1 MNEKIKYTF
10 FNKHFLYAF
19 IIIFIGF
26 VIRYYY
32 FIGVDAWFDEWNI
45 LYTVDPNISNEATW
59 KRYYGD
65 RGDGNILPE
74 YYPPLYAFLLKSFLG
89 TFGYYVENARLL
101 SLIFGSGSLILVF
114 YLTRIFSNSKNSLI
128 ATILVSLN
136 LFLIWQSSEIRPHSF
151 VVFFS
156 LLSIIFFLKLFNQ
169 NGLQN
174 KIVSISYVL
183 FSVILLSSWPFALI
197 IFFGKF
203 VYLFHEFIINK
214 KKNIYIFSCI
224 IVSLVIYVALNYD
237 YLLYHLSRDEHY
249 TKLYLG
255 FFYSYHFR
263 SFFGSIILGAI
274 FLLLFGLII
283 LSNLKKIVFNS
294 KKENLLLLIIISS
307 YLLTI
312 VYSILGAS
320 VISPKYVIFILP
332 LIIIWIIIKIGESN
346 IKFENYLLLL
356 LIFSSIFNCIIYFY
370 DIPIDRPP
378 TKKILNI
385 ISNSDT
391 KKILTADGAVFANF
405 IRTNKIFVKNNLTI
419 NKIRWQEDQKKIEN
433 INLNKKDF
441 WYLCLNNP
449 RFAKGDNTL
458 PDHERCKFLDNY
470 SSVSLEKEIRLTDYL
485 LKKYVFR
492 E

>member
-1 MNEKIKYTF
+1 MNEKKKYTF
-10 FNKHFLYAF
+10 FNKHFLSAYL
-19 IIIFIGF
+19 IILIGF
-26 VIRYYY
+26 LIRYYY
-32 FIGVDAWFDEWNI
+32 FIGVDAWFDEWNM
-45 LYTVDPNISNEATW
+45 LYTIDPTISYDETW

-65 RGDGNILPE
+65 RGDHILPE

-89 TFGYYVENARLL
+89 TFGYYVENARLV
-101 SLIFGSGSLILVF
+101 SLIFGSATLILVF
-114 YLTRIFSNSKNSLI
+114 YLTKIFTDLQNSLV

-174 KIVSISYVL
+174 RIVSILYVL

-197 IFFGKF
+197 VFFGKF
-203 VYLFHEFIINK
+203 IYLFHELIINK

-224 IVSLVIYVALNYD
+224 IVSLVIYVVLNYE

-274 FLLLFGLII
+274 FLLLFGFII
-283 LSNLKKIVFNS
+283 LSNLKKIIFNS
-294 KKENLLLLIIISS
+294 KKENLLLFIIISS
-307 YLLTI
+307 YILTI
-312 VYSILGAS
+312 IYSILSAP

-332 LIIIWIIIKIGESN
+332 LIIIWMTIKIGESN
-346 IKFENYLLLL
+346 IKFKNYLLIA
-356 LIFSSIFNCIIYFY
+356 LIISSTLNCIINFHN
-370 DIPIDRPP
+370 IPIDRPP
-378 TKKILNI
+378 TKKALEI

-391 KKILTADGAVFANF
+391 SKILTRHNIVFNNF
-405 IRTNKIFVKNNLTI
+405 VSINKIFVKNNLSI
-419 NKIRWQEDQKKIEN
+419 DKMKD
-433 INLNKKDF
+433 INLIKEDF
-441 WYLCLNNP
+441 WFLCLNNP
-449 RFAKGDNTL
+449 RFQVGDNTL
-458 PDHERCKFLDNY
+458 PDYEQCKSLDNY
-470 SSVSLEKEIRLTDYL
+470 SFISLEKEIRLPDYL
-485 LKKYVFR
+485 LKKYAFH